1 VSVAD
6 VVKRHEITE
15 LLHFT
20 TNCGVLGMFAA
31 GAVLS
36 RKGLPEAEY
45 LEHVYKPN
53 SAVRKDPDWIDYVS
67 LSISRVNTRFFG
79 QSQNWHR
86 ATDTW
91 WAIVSLDPCILSD
104 EGVVFVTTNNIFPSR
119 QRGKGEAGLERL
131 FAPEVPGYYGA
142 VSRRTESTP
151 LAWTTDVAAEVLY
164 PQKISTD
171 YLRRVYVVNDD
182 HGDLVASQ
190 YDILRSRG
198 HAADSRPELPIDVRP
213 ELFS

>member
-1 VSVAD
+1 VSTAD
-6 VVKRHEITE
+6 VVADREIKE

-20 TNCGVLGMFAA
+20 TNRGVLGMFAI

-36 RKGLPEAEY
+36 RQQLPEAKY
-45 LEHVYKPN
+45 LEHVYHPN
-53 SAVRKDPDWIDYVS
+53 SQVRKDPGWIDYVS

-86 ATDTW
+86 DTDTW
-91 WAIVSLDPCILSD
+91 WAIVSLDPCILTD
-104 EGVVFVTTNNIFPSR
+104 EGAVFVTTNNIFPSR
-119 QRGKGEAGLERL
+119 IRGTGEAGLEAL
-131 FAPEVPGYYGA
+131 FAPEVAGYYGA
-142 VSRRTESTP
+142 LSKRTADMPDS
-151 LAWTTDVAAEVLY
+151 WTTDVAAEVLY
-164 PQKISTD
+164 PQRISTD

-198 HAADSRPELPIDVRP
+198 QTADSRPQLPIDVRP